1 MEFVVGDIQHRII
14 EGKRLRGN
22 PSNPRRDIYTMLF
35 DLTIEKGTCL
45 TAVFSAIRVIKDSI
59 CTVSFSN
66 RSIIEQPERM
76 RVFKDF
82 NMYISAGRLFR
93 LVQSFKFS
101 SVRLE
106 RHPIDWCTL
115 RNLGQSLRMSCS
127 RLGSSEKSGVS
138 IKYLE

>member
-1 MEFVVGDIQHRII
+1 MGFIVGDIQERMI
-14 EGKRLRGN
+14 EGKRLGGN
-22 PSNPRRDIYTMLF
+22 LSNPRRDTYPRLF

-45 TAVFSAIRVIKDSI
+45 TIRVIKDSI

-66 RSIIEQPERM
+66 RSIIEHPERM
-76 RVFKDF
+76 TVFKDF
-82 NMYISAGRLFR
+82 NKYTSAGRLLR

-115 RNLGQSLRMSCS
+115 RNLGQSFRMSCS
-127 RLGSSEKSGVS
+127 RLGSPEKSGVFV
-138 IKYLE
+138 KYLE